1 MIKRGCKN
9 SWEKEG
15 VKNSVVES
23 RLSTERKECE
33 NLRDLR
39 DLSYF
44 VDVWCLMFEVE
55 SLNGL
60 SILLNEGFNLVDWVI
75 EWMRWC
81 VDAFMKRVEGRIS
94 EEWRVS
100 EWGLAP

>member
-1 MIKRGCKN
+1 M
-9 SWEKEG
+9 
-15 VKNSVVES
+15 
-23 RLSTERKECE
+23 
-33 NLRDLR
+33 
-39 DLSYF
+39 F
-44 VDVWCLMFEVE
+44 DVWCLMFEVE

-81 VDAFMKRVEGRIS
+81 VDAFMRSVEGRIS

-100 EWGLAP
+100 EG